1 MNIKILSD
9 EEIAARGGEAQCV
22 PVYRVKGNHRRL
34 MGWAERNEALR
45 GAIEIRF
52 VGDETKLETE
62 VVYSKS
68 DV

>member
-1 MNIKILSD
+1 
-9 EEIAARGGEAQCV
+9 
-22 PVYRVKGNHRRL
+22 

-68 DV
+68 DA

>member
-9 EEIAARGGEAQCV
+9 KEIAARGGEAQCV

-34 MGWAERNEALR
+34 MGWAERTEALR

-52 VGDETKLETE
+52 GDDETE

-68 DV
+68 DA